1 MGSVETFESLEDFN
15 ACLQQYEEDTNTKFV
30 VLKSDRAFGKNDL
43 TVEKQL
49 QWEVKTVPFNGVPFK
64 IIGKKTYICHQGR
77 DKHAKAKQR
86 RQESKI
92 TEDNP
97 YQKREMSSAVREAL
111 RLDPKRV
118 RTEEMFAASFPDI
131 KEHQNHPIF
140 GKESRDISNIIKK
153 VKAGNRKSSADHHNL
168 QALVNTWKEEGCSVE
183 YRPSQK
189 EEDGSVLKMLLCLQ
203 TPWQK
208 RLMLLYGQHMCL
220 LDETYRAG
228 RNSLPLYF
236 LWVRTN
242 VSYAAVGV
250 FVTQTETK
258 EDIAEALKVFQKW
271 NSDWNPSH
279 FMVDF
284 CEAEISALEEVFK
297 GVFTSSKV
305 LLCDVHQEKAWT
317 EWTRK
322 KDNGVASQ
330 EEVLKLLR
338 AIADSQTNEE
348 FEKNTVTLQQHP
360 DWQSNE
366 KLKKFVSTWLV
377 HAERWVNMLGNVHVN
392 VVAFKN
398 KGVEREKD
406 VLKHSHLKGHRNCSL
421 SETLIVIMKH
431 FLPRSYQ
438 KYVELNIKCSNGKYS
453 TNVPCYVKH
462 RPRVI
467 AQHIMKQHQESLL
480 YNTSDIMSSGKNIF
494 SVHSQTSQEKHQV
507 NFGTDD
513 ELPSCTCIDW
523 QRHLLP
529 CQHFCA
535 IFTLVPGWGWENL
548 SAAYRTNP
556 LFTFDEVCLGQS
568 GTLPADLQGEEVL
581 KNNQENDTNP
591 ERDSCTSSP
600 ERCPSPA
607 APFETILTS
616 PNAEKR
622 EKCGTL
628 LKEISELTCY
638 IQDRTFL
645 DSVADRLKDLLE
657 DIRRHTHHDD
667 ILDLSCAPPSKKLCS
682 ATAGLPEPL
691 NKVPERCPISGIVGS
706 QAELV
711 RATPTNDF

>member
-1 MGSVETFESLEDFN
+1 
-15 ACLQQYEEDTNTKFV
+15 
-30 VLKSDRAFGKNDL
+30 
-43 TVEKQL
+43 
-49 QWEVKTVPFNGVPFK
+49 
-64 IIGKKTYICHQGR
+64 
-77 DKHAKAKQR
+77 
-86 RQESKI
+86 
-92 TEDNP
+92 
-97 YQKREMSSAVREAL
+97 
-111 RLDPKRV
+111 
-118 RTEEMFAASFPDI
+118 
-131 KEHQNHPIF
+131 
-140 GKESRDISNIIKK
+140 
-153 VKAGNRKSSADHHNL
+153 
-168 QALVNTWKEEGCSVE
+168 
-183 YRPSQK
+183 
-189 EEDGSVLKMLLCLQ
+189 
-203 TPWQK
+203 
-208 RLMLLYGQHMCL
+208 
-220 LDETYRAG
+220 
-228 RNSLPLYF
+228 
-236 LWVRTN
+236 
-242 VSYAAVGV
+242 
-250 FVTQTETK
+250 
-258 EDIAEALKVFQKW
+258 
-271 NSDWNPSH
+271 
-279 FMVDF
+279 
-284 CEAEISALEEVFK
+284 
-297 GVFTSSKV
+297 
-305 LLCDVHQEKAWT
+305 
-317 EWTRK
+317 
-322 KDNGVASQ
+322 
-330 EEVLKLLR
+330 
-338 AIADSQTNEE
+338 
-348 FEKNTVTLQQHP
+348 
-360 DWQSNE
+360 
-366 KLKKFVSTWLV
+366 
-377 HAERWVNMLGNVHVN
+377 
-392 VVAFKN
+392 
-398 KGVEREKD
+398 
-406 VLKHSHLKGHRNCSL
+406 
-421 SETLIVIMKH
+421 
-431 FLPRSYQ
+431 
-438 KYVELNIKCSNGKYS
+438 
-453 TNVPCYVKH
+453 
-462 RPRVI
+462 
-467 AQHIMKQHQESLL
+467 MKQHQESLL